1 MQEIKIIIGLGNPG
15 KEYEKT
21 YHNAGRIFVEY
32 WNEHQKEIASQSLAM
47 TGGETE
53 KGGNRGVEALATD
66 GFMNQSGDS
75 VRKILK
81 ERGLRIEDAL
91 IVHDDSDIYMGDY
104 KISRDRGAAGHK
116 GVEHIM
122 AVFGTKDFTRLRIGI
137 RPKQK
142 TGTERKKADE
152 FVLKKITAANMK
164 VLEKVFEEA
173 TSRLSS

>member
-1 MQEIKIIIGLGNPG
+1 MKNIII
-15 KEYEKT
+15 KK
-21 YHNAGRIFVEY
+21 IS
-32 WNEHQKEIASQSLAM
+32 KEISKNVF
-47 TGGETE
+47 TE
-53 KGGNRGVEALATD
+53 PQVIYIL
-66 GFMNQSGDS
+66 
-75 VRKILK
+75 VLIRKILK
-81 ERGLRIEDAL
+81 EHGLKIEDAL